1 MTKDEIF
8 AAMEKA
14 YTGAGSTV
22 EGSFVGDLLRACAD
36 GCAELWSTEI
46 DGLEE
51 RAFVASA
58 AGEWLTR
65 VCADRGVERRAG
77 EDDETLRSRALES
90 LKRQGASGNADDYA
104 AWCGTVEGL
113 LRVRVLPLA
122 RGAGTVDIVAVGQ
135 DGRAASAAA
144 VAAAQSVVDEK
155 RPIGAD
161 AKVFA
166 AVEKPL
172 NIAASVVLS
181 EGASLEGVVNAFKGA
196 FTAFCREGALTS
208 RRCDGLHT
216 RRRGDQ
222 LRARRA
228 RDRRTRHGDAH
239 GGDGMRLPESV
250 TKIQPV
256 GAVLKA
262 SEAGEALLREAGE
275 RVNAR
280 LLVGQADAAGLSR
293 WEREYGLADRS
304 GEDGARRRAR
314 IYAAMAGGQTLT
326 RERLSALAV
335 AVGGA
340 DRGEVTEDFAAYAA
354 ELAAIQDGRLP
365 APEGMAALREAIA
378 RQKGAHLT
386 VTAVPCAAL
395 TLDRAET
402 LHGGALELAW
412 GACAEA

>member
-22 EGSFVGDLLRACAD
+22 EGSFAGDLLRACAD

-65 VCADRGVERRAG
+65 VCAD
-77 EDDETLRSRALES
+77 
-90 LKRQGASGNADDYA
+90 
-104 AWCGTVEGL
+104 
-113 LRVRVLPLA
+113 

-196 FTAFCREGALTS
+196 FTAFCREGALTTHLVS
-208 RRCDGLHT
+208 YARVSAILL
-216 RRRGDQ
+216 DQ
-222 LRARRA
+222 EGVADVTAFTL
-228 RDRRTRHGDAH
+228 
-239 GGDGMRLPESV
+239 GG
-250 TKIQPV
+250 
-256 GAVLKA
+256 
-262 SEAGEALLREAGE
+262 AGTSFALGE
-275 RVNAR
+275 REIGVPGT
-280 LLVGQADAAGLSR
+280 V
-293 WEREYGLADRS
+293 
-304 GEDGARRRAR
+304 
-314 IYAAMAGGQTLT
+314 TLT
-326 RERLSALAV
+326 
-335 AVGGA
+335 
-340 DRGEVTEDFAAYAA
+340 EVTA
-354 ELAAIQDGRLP
+354 
-365 APEGMAALREAIA
+365 
-378 RQKGAHLT
+378 
-386 VTAVPCAAL
+386 
-395 TLDRAET
+395 
-402 LHGGALELAW
+402 
-412 GACAEA
+412 

>member
-22 EGSFVGDLLRACAD
+22 EGSFAGDLLRACAD

-104 AWCGTVEGL
+104 AWCGTVEEI

-181 EGASLEGVVNAFKGA
+181 EGASLEGVINAFKGA
-196 FTAFCREGALTS
+196 FTAFCREGALTRPDS
-208 RRCDGLHT
+208 SAT
-216 RRRGDQ
+216 R
-222 LRARRA
+222 
-228 RDRRTRHGDAH
+228 
-239 GGDGMRLPESV
+239 V
-250 TKIQPV
+250 
-256 GAVLKA
+256 
-262 SEAGEALLREAGE
+262 
-275 RVNAR
+275 
-280 LLVGQADAAGLSR
+280 
-293 WEREYGLADRS
+293 
-304 GEDGARRRAR
+304 
-314 IYAAMAGGQTLT
+314 
-326 RERLSALAV
+326 
-335 AVGGA
+335 
-340 DRGEVTEDFAAYAA
+340 
-354 ELAAIQDGRLP
+354 
-365 APEGMAALREAIA
+365 
-378 RQKGAHLT
+378 
-386 VTAVPCAAL
+386 
-395 TLDRAET
+395 
-402 LHGGALELAW
+402 
-412 GACAEA
+412 

>member
-8 AAMEKA
+8 SAMEKA

-22 EGSFVGDLLRACAD
+22 EGSFAGDLLRACAD

-104 AWCGTVEGL
+104 AWCG
-113 LRVRVLPLA
+113 
-122 RGAGTVDIVAVGQ
+122 AGTVDIVAVGQ

-181 EGASLEGVVNAFKGA
+181 EGASLEGVVNAFKEA
-196 FTAFCREGALTS
+196 FTAFCREGALT
-208 RRCDGLHT
+208 T
-216 RRRGDQ
+216 RLVSYARVSAILLDQ
-222 LRARRA
+222 EGVADVTAFTL
-228 RDRRTRHGDAH
+228 
-239 GGDGMRLPESV
+239 GG
-250 TKIQPV
+250 
-256 GAVLKA
+256 
-262 SEAGEALLREAGE
+262 AGTSFALGE
-275 RVNAR
+275 REIGVPGT
-280 LLVGQADAAGLSR
+280 V
-293 WEREYGLADRS
+293 
-304 GEDGARRRAR
+304 
-314 IYAAMAGGQTLT
+314 TLT
-326 RERLSALAV
+326 
-335 AVGGA
+335 
-340 DRGEVTEDFAAYAA
+340 EVTA
-354 ELAAIQDGRLP
+354 
-365 APEGMAALREAIA
+365 
-378 RQKGAHLT
+378 
-386 VTAVPCAAL
+386 
-395 TLDRAET
+395 
-402 LHGGALELAW
+402 
-412 GACAEA
+412 

>member
-22 EGSFVGDLLRACAD
+22 EGSFAGDLLRACAD

-65 VCADRGVERRAG
+65 VCAD
-77 EDDETLRSRALES
+77 
-90 LKRQGASGNADDYA
+90 
-104 AWCGTVEGL
+104 
-113 LRVRVLPLA
+113 

-196 FTAFCREGALTS
+196 FTAFCREGALT
-208 RRCDGLHT
+208 T
-216 RRRGDQ
+216 RLVSYARVSAILLDQ
-222 LRARRA
+222 EGVADVTAFTL
-228 RDRRTRHGDAH
+228 
-239 GGDGMRLPESV
+239 GG
-250 TKIQPV
+250 
-256 GAVLKA
+256 
-262 SEAGEALLREAGE
+262 AGTSFALGE
-275 RVNAR
+275 REIGVPGT
-280 LLVGQADAAGLSR
+280 V
-293 WEREYGLADRS
+293 
-304 GEDGARRRAR
+304 
-314 IYAAMAGGQTLT
+314 TLT
-326 RERLSALAV
+326 
-335 AVGGA
+335 
-340 DRGEVTEDFAAYAA
+340 EVTA
-354 ELAAIQDGRLP
+354 
-365 APEGMAALREAIA
+365 
-378 RQKGAHLT
+378 
-386 VTAVPCAAL
+386 
-395 TLDRAET
+395 
-402 LHGGALELAW
+402 
-412 GACAEA
+412 

>member
-22 EGSFVGDLLRACAD
+22 EGSFAGDLLRACAD

-104 AWCGTVEGL
+104 AWCGTVEDL

-122 RGAGTVDIVAVGQ
+122 RGAGTVDI
-135 DGRAASAAA
+135 

-196 FTAFCREGALTS
+196 FTAFCREGALT
-208 RRCDGLHT
+208 T
-216 RRRGDQ
+216 RLVSYARVSAILLDQ
-222 LRARRA
+222 EGVADVTVFTL
-228 RDRRTRHGDAH
+228 
-239 GGDGMRLPESV
+239 GG
-250 TKIQPV
+250 
-256 GAVLKA
+256 
-262 SEAGEALLREAGE
+262 AGTSFALGE
-275 RVNAR
+275 REIGVPGT
-280 LLVGQADAAGLSR
+280 V
-293 WEREYGLADRS
+293 
-304 GEDGARRRAR
+304 
-314 IYAAMAGGQTLT
+314 TLT
-326 RERLSALAV
+326 
-335 AVGGA
+335 
-340 DRGEVTEDFAAYAA
+340 EVTA
-354 ELAAIQDGRLP
+354 
-365 APEGMAALREAIA
+365 
-378 RQKGAHLT
+378 
-386 VTAVPCAAL
+386 
-395 TLDRAET
+395 
-402 LHGGALELAW
+402 
-412 GACAEA
+412 